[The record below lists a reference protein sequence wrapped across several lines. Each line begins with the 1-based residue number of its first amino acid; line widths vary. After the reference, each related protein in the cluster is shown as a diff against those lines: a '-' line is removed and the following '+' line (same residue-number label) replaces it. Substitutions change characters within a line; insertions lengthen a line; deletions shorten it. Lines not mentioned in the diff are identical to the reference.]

1 MCLPSAL
8 GQGKRAVIAT
18 HPGLLCSDTFMT
30 STMSAENVLCRDG
43 FLRNSEKLRG
53 ELRLW
58 TPELAP
64 HQQSPSAPV

>member
-1 MCLPSAL
+1 
-8 GQGKRAVIAT
+8 
-18 HPGLLCSDTFMT
+18 MT
-30 STMSAENVLCRDG
+30 SVQLRSCAIGPSCVCSLRRDG

>member
-1 MCLPSAL
+1 MRCLPHREQLITLTDELRIWNERSPSRP
-8 GQGKRAVIAT
+8 RA
-18 HPGLLCSDTFMT
+18 SR
-30 STMSAENVLCRDG
+30 RDG